1 MEKSLEAAWAGSA
14 CWVRSQNHQ
23 GGASS
28 ISQDNGELRFGT
40 PLCKW
45 IRVGWA
51 RQRSN
56 GAFQC
61 FVLERATLTPAA
73 PQAPIPALEPRASQ
87 FVRDQVCARLLRGM
101 PRIPAALCLTNLQS
115 LPVFTARCYR
125 DSFSLHWCLGLRSQ
139 VWGWDPLLLKGD
151 LPIRDLSNH
160 KGPAYSISPPLL

>member
-1 MEKSLEAAWAGSA
+1 MDKGGVGSTKEQWRLPVLCPRESHPDPCHSSPHLKA
-14 CWVRSQNHQ
+14 SQF
-23 GGASS
+23 SS
-28 ISQDNGELRFGT
+28 S
-40 PLCKW
+40 PC
-45 IRVGWA
+45 V
-51 RQRSN
+51 
-56 GAFQC
+56 
-61 FVLERATLTPAA
+61 PAA

-87 FVRDQVCARLLRGM
+87 FVRDRVCARLLRGM

-115 LPVFTARCYR
+115 LPIFTARCYR